1 MSYPP
6 PSPGGQDMTR
16 TEPQSD
22 VFQCA
27 ETLRHRHV
35 AVMFADLDHFT
46 RICIDD
52 PPEFVFG
59 LIRDFQRVVTS
70 AVAEFRGKLNSYQ
83 GDGILATFADLAGR
97 ADCTTRALKCAQT
110 ILEQIEVLSLKHTR
124 MSGRSV
130 SISIGLQYGQTWT
143 GTIDISRRFG
153 PTIIGDAVN
162 VATRLEQRARALD
175 ARLVVGDD
183 LIQRARCEAGS
194 TACELSPFVKVG
206 PLFVHGRRTPVDV
219 WKLSEPVSD
228 LCSGMSNPARSTAN
242 VAVAGLRALAVANAS

>member
-1 MSYPP
+1 
-6 PSPGGQDMTR
+6 MTR
-16 TEPQSD
+16 IEPQSD
-22 VFQCA
+22 VFQSA
-27 ETLRHRHV
+27 ETLRPRHV

-52 PPEFVFG
+52 PPEFVFR

-97 ADCTTRALKCAQT
+97 ADCTSRALKCAQA
-110 ILEQIEVLSLKHTR
+110 ILEQIEALSLAHTR
-124 MSGRSV
+124 MGGRSV

-175 ARLVVGDD
+175 AKLIVGDD
-183 LIQRARCEAGS
+183 LMQRAQFETGP

-206 PLFVHGRRTPVDV
+206 PLFVHGRRTPVEV
-219 WKLSEPVSD
+219 WKLAEQASD
-228 LCSGMSNPARSTAN
+228 LSCGVLNPAPSTAN
-242 VAVAGLRALAVANAS
+242 VVITRLRAAAANAS

>member
-6 PSPGGQDMTR
+6 SSPGGQDMTR

-110 ILEQIEVLSLKHTR
+110 ILEQIEALSLAHTR
-124 MSGRSV
+124 MSAGQFRSQSACSTV
-130 SISIGLQYGQTWT
+130 RPGPALSISQGALVPPSSAMPST
-143 GTIDISRRFG
+143 SR
-153 PTIIGDAVN
+153 P
-162 VATRLEQRARALD
+162 
-175 ARLVVGDD
+175 
-183 LIQRARCEAGS
+183 GS
-194 TACELSPFVKVG
+194 SS
-206 PLFVHGRRTPVDV
+206 GR
-219 WKLSEPVSD
+219 
-228 LCSGMSNPARSTAN
+228 ARSTQ
-242 VAVAGLRALAVANAS
+242 G

>member
-1 MSYPP
+1 
-6 PSPGGQDMTR
+6 MTR
-16 TEPQSD
+16 TEPQAD

-52 PPEFVFG
+52 PPELVFA
-59 LIRDFQRVVTS
+59 LIRDFQRVVTN
-70 AVAEFRGKLNSYQ
+70 AVSEFRGKLNSYQ

-97 ADCTTRALKCAQT
+97 TDCTTRALKCAQT
-110 ILEQIEVLSLKHTR
+110 ILEQIEALSLAHMR
-124 MSGRSV
+124 VGGRSV

-143 GTIDISRRFG
+143 GTIDISKRFG

-175 ARLVVGDD
+175 AKLVVGDD
-183 LIQRARCEAGS
+183 LMQRAQCEAGPA
-194 TACELSPFVKVG
+194 TCELSPFVKVG
-206 PLFVHGRRTPVDV
+206 PLFVQGRRSPVNV
-219 WKLSEPVSD
+219 WKLSEQQGSELPT
-228 LCSGMSNPARSTAN
+228 GMSDPARPSAN
-242 VAVAGLRALAVANAS
+242 AAVAGLRGVAAAQAS

>member
-1 MSYPP
+1 MT
-6 PSPGGQDMTR
+6 QDMTR

-22 VFQCA
+22 LFQCA

-97 ADCTTRALKCAQT
+97 GVAGDVGGPGRAKAQA
-110 ILEQIEVLSLKHTR
+110 Q
-124 MSGRSV
+124 GR
-130 SISIGLQYGQTWT
+130 
-143 GTIDISRRFG
+143 
-153 PTIIGDAVN
+153 
-162 VATRLEQRARALD
+162 ATDQ
-175 ARLVVGDD
+175 
-183 LIQRARCEAGS
+183 
-194 TACELSPFVKVG
+194 G
-206 PLFVHGRRTPVDV
+206 PLEECATINVRGSHQAELPCRLRRDEGRRI
-219 WKLSEPVSD
+219 
-228 LCSGMSNPARSTAN
+228 
-242 VAVAGLRALAVANAS
+242 AV